1 MYLGLNYAANE
12 ENFFAFSLPKEFPG
26 QNCWNPYFRK
36 EISLKILIGSISNIE
51 YFYISYY

>member
-1 MYLGLNYAANE
+1 MCLGLNYAANE

-26 QNCWNPYFRK
+26 QNCGNPYFRK